1 MINRT
6 KNTLTLVP
14 PKPASSRPEGPPGYS
29 HGWSESSRGT
39 RGARAGA
46 LLLALVAASLLL
58 ARPSS
63 AQQQPAPPP
72 QPPKEQQPPQQQ
84 QPATPPEKPADEKSP
99 SLDELL
105 GITKPGDKKSDGAP
119 PVGGAGQPATPT
131 TPDDPSKQE
140 LDRKLSAE
148 EAANAFREAIQQMGQ
163 TTDRISK
170 SRDVGIVTQRL
181 QQEVIRKLDMLVKNQ
196 QNQSSSSSSSSSSQ
210 SQSGQQQQQPNQPSS
225 GGGKGEAQAGQGEN
239 KGEAMPPAMQQ
250 PQPRAVLDSARA
262 AWGSLPER
270 VREMLLQGS
279 NDYFSSFYERMTEEY
294 YKKLAER
301 EK

>member
-1 MINRT
+1 MRAPVTN
-6 KNTLTLVP
+6 KNVPRQSGSSGMSCLGAAGASRATHDNSQSRIVVARGCAALALAASSLIAPASLAQQPSADP
-14 PKPASSRPEGPPGYS
+14 PKD
-29 HGWSESSRGT
+29 
-39 RGARAGA
+39 
-46 LLLALVAASLLL
+46 
-58 ARPSS
+58 
-63 AQQQPAPPP
+63 
-72 QPPKEQQPPQQQ
+72 Q
-84 QPATPPEKPADEKSP
+84 QPATPPAKPEGEKSP

-105 GITKPGDKKSDGAP
+105 GITKPGDKKPDAAP
-119 PVGGAGQPATPT
+119 PAEGQPT

-148 EAANAFREAIQQMGQ
+148 EAANAFREAIQQMGE

-210 SQSGQQQQQPNQPSS
+210 SQGGQQQQQPNQPSS